1 MMYDA
6 WGIQEMGRFNRV
18 EHLINNDA
26 FVCFPTILPILQ
38 VIDHQTVTAKL

>member
-1 MMYDA
+1 
-6 WGIQEMGRFNRV
+6 MGRFNRV